1 MKLFAEPSIT
11 SDVSDGF
18 VLGGIYDKKRNKII
32 WLDYSKKINM
42 GQQEN
47 LTSKVLIYA
56 GLSSPFVI
64 VPIIALI
71 HSDTSITMEDI
82 LGGRLQFWIITVI
95 FSILVSESLL
105 FKLRNYPEQGE
116 LTPDVSVIIEKNIVT
131 AHLDRTFKHNLASGG
146 AVSSILSK
154 VPYLQ
159 WLFIFSIIASFI
171 WLSYQATND
180 LSANYVGKVLF
191 YLILILLFVTLIIM
205 LQLVFPMFMLLI
217 KQEKKLEIDIQELT
231 AEELQI
237 EINKAEQ
244 FYKNHQVS
252 NAAIKRYLAE
262 YKKILKEKEMEIKK

>member
-32 WLDYSKKINM
+32 WRDYSKKINM

-95 FSILVSESLL
+95 FSILVSESL
-105 FKLRNYPEQGE
+105 F
-116 LTPDVSVIIEKNIVT
+116 
-131 AHLDRTFKHNLASGG
+131 
-146 AVSSILSK
+146 SS
-154 VPYLQ
+154 
-159 WLFIFSIIASFI
+159 
-171 WLSYQATND
+171 
-180 LSANYVGKVLF
+180 
-191 YLILILLFVTLIIM
+191 
-205 LQLVFPMFMLLI
+205 
-217 KQEKKLEIDIQELT
+217 
-231 AEELQI
+231 
-237 EINKAEQ
+237 
-244 FYKNHQVS
+244 
-252 NAAIKRYLAE
+252 
-262 YKKILKEKEMEIKK
+262 